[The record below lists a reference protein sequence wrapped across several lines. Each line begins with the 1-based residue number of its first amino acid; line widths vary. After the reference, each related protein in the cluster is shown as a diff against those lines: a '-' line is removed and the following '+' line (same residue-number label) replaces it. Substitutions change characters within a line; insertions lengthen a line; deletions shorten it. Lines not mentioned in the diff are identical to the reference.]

1 MALFKPNSRKNKNE
15 KQTDD
20 TQEAVSI
27 EDVSKEVKIEE
38 ELSELGIGDQRN
50 IKRADIEAKEV
61 VTKAARD
68 DIRKIK
74 IRERGRCP
82 ECQGRTENLLFTVV
96 CPNCGWYTRM
106 TPHSGHS
113 TVYLKNGEKITCDNT
128 FKGGTDEI
136 LCITKGV
143 VTSQIMRSAV
153 DRIDHVWNEQELEQA
168 KHDIYVIRGG
178 VCSWCEKDLSDAEGE
193 GPFEDYVAFGAH
205 QERYIFC
212 SEKCMATFRT
222 QYPSRIHRNCYETNC
237 KDCVLCVKRFDVQHF
252 KRHIIK

>member
-1 MALFKPNSRKNKNE
+1 MALFGSTSRKKKN
-15 KQTDD
+15 D
-20 TQEAVSI
+20 TKKEELQDSVP
-27 EDVSKEVKIEE
+27 KEVKIEE
-38 ELSELGIGDQRN
+38 ELSELGIGDQRD
-50 IKRADIEAKEV
+50 IKRADSEAKEV

-82 ECQGRTENLLFTVV
+82 ECQGRTEDLLFTVV

-106 TPHSGHS
+106 TPRSGHS
-113 TVYLKNGEKITCDNT
+113 TVFLKTGEKIICDAVYR
-128 FKGGTDEI
+128 GGTDEI

-153 DRIDHVWNEQELEQA
+153 DRIDHVLNEQEMDQA
-168 KHDIYVIRGG
+168 KQDIYKIRGG
-178 VCSWCEKDLSDAEGE
+178 VCSWCEKDLSDVEGE
-193 GPFEDYVAFGAH
+193 GPFEEFVAFGAL

-222 QYPSRIHRNCYETNC
+222 QYPSRIHRNCYETDC
-237 KDCVLCVKRFDVQHF
+237 KDCDLCVKRFDVQHF